1 MLFVALIGGLLDF
14 FITYGFLV
22 LVFLVVH
29 FLFVRSLN
37 LQARY
42 RRVHPYAF
50 YLSLATVIYNVS
62 QTLSRLSR

>member
-22 LVFLVVH
+22 LVFLVPH
-29 FLFVRSLN
+29 FIFVRDLN

-50 YLSLATVIYNVS
+50 YLSLATVIFHVS
-62 QTLSRLSR
+62 QALSR